1 MRNLMNGQTDP
12 TSLYAKEGLSHNMAR
27 LASGSPETHPE
38 TVSLPMAGARL
49 KSRLCRVFQKTSLSL
64 RVEGVD

>member
-1 MRNLMNGQTDP
+1 MV
-12 TSLYAKEGLSHNMAR
+12 NMAK
-27 LASGSPETHPE
+27 LASGSPETHLEAVP
-38 TVSLPMAGARL
+38 LPMAGTRL